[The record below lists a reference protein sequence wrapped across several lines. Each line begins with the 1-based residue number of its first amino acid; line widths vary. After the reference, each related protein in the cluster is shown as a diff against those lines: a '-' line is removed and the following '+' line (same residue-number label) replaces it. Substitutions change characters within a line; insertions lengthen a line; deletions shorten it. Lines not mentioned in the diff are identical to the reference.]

1 MAFQRRVPHLPVFRP
16 RAKHRANPPRLRP
29 TDLMIQQPDH
39 WDYVGVWAADGRR
52 FFFDSAAN
60 KRGEKRIHLYDS
72 ETKQITHDLR
82 DGLLPNWSRD
92 GRTAVWTIPETV
104 RYFEMI
110 EDFR

>member
-1 MAFQRRVPHLPVFRP
+1 
-16 RAKHRANPPRLRP
+16 
-29 TDLMIQQPDH
+29 MIQQPDH